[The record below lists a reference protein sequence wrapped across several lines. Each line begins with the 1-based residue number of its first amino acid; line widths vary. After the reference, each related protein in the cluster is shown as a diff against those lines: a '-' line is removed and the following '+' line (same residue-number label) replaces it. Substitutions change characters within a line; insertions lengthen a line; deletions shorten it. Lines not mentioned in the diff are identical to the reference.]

1 MMKPLVLILAATISA
16 GVALTPLVQA
26 QEKSPVG
33 LWKTIDDHSNKPR
46 SLIRISEANGEYKGK
61 IEKLFRTPDQDQN
74 PKCDKCEDARKNQPL
89 IGMTILTGLKQ
100 DQQNSAEYT
109 GGRILDPEEGKLYKS
124 KITLTDDGK
133 KLEVRGYIGIPLLG
147 RSQTWLRAE

>member
-1 MMKPLVLILAATISA
+1 MINPFMLTIAAAITVSL
-16 GVALTPLVQA
+16 ALTPLVQA

-33 LWKTIDDHSNKPR
+33 LWKTIDDHSNQPR
-46 SLIRISEANGEYKGK
+46 SLVRISEANGEYRGK

-100 DQQNSAEYT
+100 DKQNSAEYT
-109 GGRILDPEEGKLYKS
+109 GGQILDPEEGKTYKS
-124 KITLTDDGK
+124 KITLADDGK